1 MGNKL
6 YVGNLPYSVR
16 DGDLEQAFGAFGAVT
31 SAKVMMERDT
41 GRSKGFGFVEM
52 GSDAEAQA
60 AIEGMNG
67 QSLGGRNVVVN
78 EARPMEARPPRTGG
92 GGFGGGR
99 REGGGGYGGGGGG
112 YGGGRR
118 EGGGGY
124 GEGGGGGF
132 RSPYGSGPRG
142 GGRREGGGGYG
153 EGGGGGFRS
162 PYGTGPRGG
171 GRREGG
177 GGGYGGGNSY

>member
-16 DGDLEQAFGAFGAVT
+16 DEDLQQSFGQFGAVT

-60 AIEGMNG
+60 AINGMNG
-67 QSLGGRNVVVN
+67 QPLGGRSVVVN

-92 GGFGGGR
+92 FGGGGGGYGGGAG
-99 REGGGGYGGGGGG
+99 GGGGYGGGGG
-112 YGGGRR
+112 RS
-118 EGGGGY
+118 GGGGSD
-124 GEGGGGGF
+124 GGF
-132 RSPYGSGPRG
+132 RSPYGGGGSG
-142 GGRREGGGGYG
+142 GGRS
-153 EGGGGGFRS
+153 GGGGG
-162 PYGTGPRGG
+162 GGRGG
-171 GRREGG
+171 
-177 GGGYGGGNSY
+177 Y

>member
-6 YVGNLPYSVR
+6 YVGNLPYTVR
-16 DGDLEQAFGAFGAVT
+16 DEDLQQAFGAFGAVN

-60 AIEGMNG
+60 AIQGMNG
-67 QSLGGRNVVVN
+67 QSLGGRSLVVN
-78 EARPMEARPPRTGG
+78 EARPMEPRPPRTGG

-99 REGGGGYGGGGGG
+99 REGGFGGD
-112 YGGGRR
+112 
-118 EGGGGY
+118 
-124 GEGGGGGF
+124 GGF
-132 RSPYGSGPRG
+132 RSPYGN
-142 GGRREGGGGYG
+142 
-153 EGGGGGFRS
+153 
-162 PYGTGPRGG
+162 G

-177 GGGYGGGNSY
+177 GGGRGGY

>member
-1 MGNKL
+1 MGKKL

-16 DGDLEQAFGAFGAVT
+16 DGDLEQAFGQFGSVT

-52 GSDAEAQA
+52 GSDEEAQS
-60 AIEGMNG
+60 AINGMNG
-67 QSLGGRNVVVN
+67 QPLGGRSVVVN
-78 EARPMEARPPRTGG
+78 EARPMEERPPRSGG
-92 GGFGGGR
+92 GGFGGGGR

-112 YGGGRR
+112 GYGGGGGGGYGGGGGGGRR
-118 EGGGGY
+118 EGGG
-124 GEGGGGGF
+124 ESGF

-142 GGRREGGGGYG
+142 GGNG
-153 EGGGGGFRS
+153 
-162 PYGTGPRGG
+162 GG

-177 GGGYGGGNSY
+177 GGY